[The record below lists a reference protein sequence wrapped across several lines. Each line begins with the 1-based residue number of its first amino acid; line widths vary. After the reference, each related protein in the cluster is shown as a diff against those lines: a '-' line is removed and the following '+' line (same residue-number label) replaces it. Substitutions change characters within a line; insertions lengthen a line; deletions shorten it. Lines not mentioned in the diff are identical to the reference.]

1 MKEFRNNILAIAAVV
16 IALPLQAQTVKINIA
31 DAQFTRPLIETLAKE
46 YAKQNPSFS
55 AEFTSKAD
63 SSDATVDLSEAA
75 VSAGSVV
82 ARFVV
87 LPIAN
92 TQSPVLTEKKV
103 QRGVTAKVSHQLF
116 AQPTTDELIDGEA
129 PKALPGTVY
138 TLTGKYATTTRLL
151 ANSLSIDPKELRGK
165 KILGKEENAITV
177 VKARPDAVS
186 VGVASLVYDPTTRRP
201 VDGITVLPVDLDGNN
216 RVSDEER
223 AAAGNLDALTTILSS
238 VNRPAVPVGDISIST
253 TNPEVEKFICWA
265 ATDGQD
271 YLSLLGYL
279 RANPSLIAKK

>member
-151 ANSLSIDPKELRGK
+151 ANSLNTAPKNLRGK
-165 KILGKEENAITV
+165 KILGKEENGITV
-177 VKARPDAVS
+177 VKAKADAVS
-186 VGVASLVYDPTTRRP
+186 VNVANLIFDPSTRRP
-201 VDGITVLPVDLDGNN
+201 VAGITVLPVDLDGNN

-223 AAAGNLDALTTILSS
+223 AATGNIDTLTTFLAN
-238 VNRPAVPVGDISIST
+238 VAQPAVPLGDVSITT
-253 TNPEVEKFICWA
+253 TNPEVEKFVSWI
-265 ATDGQD
+265 ATDGQS
-271 YLSLLGYL
+271 YLNRLGYL